1 MKKSL
6 KKLLS
11 VLLILALSVSLLAA
25 CGSKENEG
33 DSTPKSTETPKST
46 TNADSGGETKDV
58 ADNEPTPTPEVVMD
72 LGGMD
77 IIIADWWSPKDPQ
90 EPKNQKEEDTLAY
103 RNNFMKKYNFTIKQI
118 GLADYSEM
126 QELFSTSVMA
136 GTPDAHVYIL
146 EQAWTAQ
153 FLQNGLLY
161 DLATLKNIDLTE
173 DKWNQNTIDIMTYGN
188 SVYGLSMGMSEP
200 RNGIFWN
207 KRLFK
212 EAGLDPDLPYDL
224 QASGE
229 WTLDKVLELCKILT
243 RDINNDGTIDVYA
256 TASFVEEVERGVL
269 TVFGTKYIGKD
280 ANGKFY
286 SEMNSPE
293 FLEATNW
300 VFNYYKSGYLMPA
313 PEGRQANWWVD
324 AFIDAKVALTWG
336 EQYKAGWF
344 ANMEDDFG
352 FVCLPKKDANS
363 PYRVYFRDNIVVIP
377 GCFDKE
383 TAEKVAFA
391 LDLWA
396 SPTPGYEDDKD
407 AWKDDYYPKFR
418 DERAVDESLA
428 AMFDGSK
435 EIINEYLPFVYG
447 PNRYDMLIPVY
458 ENQESTPAEKIE
470 ELSLQWQSYIDD
482 ANK

>member
-1 MKKSL
+1 M
-6 KKLLS
+6 
-11 VLLILALSVSLLAA
+11 ILAFSVSLLAA
-25 CGSKENEG
+25 CGGKENEG
-33 DSTPKSTETPKST
+33 DSASNSNSNETPTSAANT
-46 TNADSGGETKDV
+46 GNGGESENV
-58 ADNEPTPTPEVVMD
+58 AENEPTPTPEVTMD

-77 IIIADWWSPKDPQ
+77 IIIADWWSPKEPQ
-90 EPKNQKEEDTLAY
+90 EPKNQKEEDTLAF
-103 RNNFMKKYNFTIKQI
+103 RNECMKKYNYTIKQI

-136 GTPDAHVYIL
+136 GTPDAHVYFL

-161 DLATLKNIDLTE
+161 DLATLDNIDLTDE
-173 DKWNQNTIDIMTYGN
+173 KWNQNTIDLMTYGN

-200 RNGIFWN
+200 RNGVFWN

-229 WTLDKVLELCKILT
+229 WTLDKVLELCNTLT
-243 RDINNDGTIDVYA
+243 RDTNNDGTIDVYA
-256 TASFVEEVERGVL
+256 TANFVEEVERGVL
-269 TVFGTKYIGKD
+269 TVFGTRYIGKD
-280 ANGKFY
+280 ENGKFY
-286 SEMNSPE
+286 NEMNTPE
-293 FLEATNW
+293 FLDAANW
-300 VFNYYKSGYLMPA
+300 VYNFYKSGYLMPG
-313 PEGRQANWWVD
+313 PEEMTANWWVQ
-324 AFIDAKVALTWG
+324 AFLDAKVALQWA
-336 EQYKAGWF
+336 EEYKADWF
-344 ANMEDDFG
+344 KDMKDDFG
-352 FVCLPKKDANS
+352 FVGLPKKDANS
-363 PYRVYFRDNIVVIP
+363 PYRAYFRDNIVVIP
-377 GCFDKE
+377 GCFDKD

-396 SPTPGYEDDKD
+396 TPTPGYEDDTD
-407 AWKDDYYPKFR
+407 AWKEDYYPKFR

-482 ANK
+482 ANR